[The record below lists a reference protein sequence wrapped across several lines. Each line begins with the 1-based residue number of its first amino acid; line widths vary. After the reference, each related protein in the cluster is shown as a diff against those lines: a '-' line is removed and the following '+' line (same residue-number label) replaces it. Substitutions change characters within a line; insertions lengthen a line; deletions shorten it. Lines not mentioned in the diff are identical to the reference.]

1 MKLHK
6 KSDDVSIV
14 ARTEGTTI
22 VNNSSGTV
30 TSAEQSEGFDP
41 ADVTSAEQIESYFDS
56 LSNWGRW
63 GEDDRLGTLNL
74 ITPEIRLAAASA
86 VRRGQAVSLAR
97 NLDPKKPDPL
107 HSGVAGVQRNSMVGE
122 VEHVLGMRARWDCI
136 GEEIIVS
143 PHGGNAHLDGLGHYS
158 WDGKSYNG
166 FLASESNEEIGSKD
180 LDVSHASEGMITR
193 GVLLDIAGLFGVE
206 HVERGYAI
214 KPEDLL
220 AAERRQ
226 GVKVQSGDA
235 LLIHTG
241 NAAAIEK
248 YGPLYSTE
256 EKGVLDG
263 VQAGLDASC
272 LPFLKERDVS
282 VMGTD
287 GTHDV
292 QPPRLSDFDF
302 ARPIHSVSLVAMGL
316 WLLDNLDLTA
326 LAAACHE
333 ANQWDFLFTALP
345 WRFVGSTSSP
355 LNPVAVL

>member
-1 MKLHK
+1 MD
-6 KSDDVSIV
+6 KS
-14 ARTEGTTI
+14 AGT
-22 VNNSSGTV
+22 
-30 TSAEQSEGFDP
+30 TSAEQTE
-41 ADVTSAEQIESYFDS
+41 ATSAEQIEGYFES

-63 GEDDRLGTLNL
+63 GEDDRRGTLNL
-74 ITPEIRLAAASA
+74 ITPDVRRAAAAA
-86 VRRGQAVSLAR
+86 VRRGQAVSLSR
-97 NLDPKKPDPL
+97 DLDPAKPDPL
-107 HSGVAGVQRNSMVGE
+107 HSGVTKVLRHTIVGE
-122 VEHVLGMRARWDCI
+122 VEHHLGVTARWDAV
-136 GEEIIVS
+136 GEDITLS

-166 FLASESNEEIGSKD
+166 FLVAESNEVIGSKY
-180 LDVSHASEGMITR
+180 LDVSDASDGMITR

-226 GVKVQSGDA
+226 GVTVRAGDA

-256 EKGVLDG
+256 EKGILDG

-272 LPFLKERDVS
+272 LPFLRERDVS
-282 VMGTD
+282 LMGTD

-292 QPPRLSDFDF
+292 QPPRLDDFDF
-302 ARPIHSVSLVAMGL
+302 ARPIHSVSLVAIGL

-326 LAAACHE
+326 LAAACEE
-333 ANQWDFLFTALP
+333 AQQWDFLFTALP
-345 WRFVGSTSSP
+345 WRFKGSTSSP